1 MSREWFK
8 TRERSSDF
16 WLRLIRWIALHLGRP
31 VARSLLW
38 PITLFYF
45 VLSPSAVRNSRI
57 FLSRALGRKAGLI
70 DVYRHLHSFASI
82 ILDRVYL
89 LSGREDLLDVR
100 IHNADDLHAR
110 VEQGQGCLLLG
121 AHLGSFEVLRALGVH
136 RKRFPLK
143 VLMYADHN
151 ETITRLLNVL
161 SPEVAE
167 TVIPLG
173 RVDTLLKVKECL
185 EQGDLIGMLGDRVAE
200 SDKQLECSFM
210 GEPARL
216 PAGPMLLAV
225 TLRVPVILFFG
236 LYRGGNRYDIHF
248 ELLTEA
254 PDVPRAGRDEA
265 IRALTCRYAARLEYY
280 ARQAPYNWFNFYDY
294 WHKD

>member
-8 TRERSSDF
+8 RRERSSDF

-38 PITLFYF
+38 PITLFYY
-45 VLSPSAVRNSRI
+45 VLSPSAVRDSRI
-57 FLSRALGRKAGLI
+57 FLSRALGRRAGFA

-89 LSGREDLLDVR
+89 LSGRDDLLDVR
-100 IHNADDLHAR
+100 IHHAEDLHAR

-143 VLMYADHN
+143 VLMYPDHN
-151 ETITRLLNVL
+151 QTITRLLNVL

-185 EQGDLIGMLGDRVAE
+185 DQGDLIGMLGDRVAQ
-200 SDKQLECSFM
+200 SDKQVECSFM
-210 GEPARL
+210 GEPARF

-236 LYRGGNRYDIHF
+236 LYRGGKRYDIYF
-248 ELLTEA
+248 DLLTEV
-254 PDVPRAGRDEA
+254 PDVQRADRDTVIQE
-265 IRALTCRYAARLEYY
+265 LTCRYAARLEYY